1 MSDTILYAALAGA
14 AAGVFYYMFK
24 KASGGDYKPIE
35 LKNCPLCGQK
45 TAKFVTMGTFKHD
58 TLNKVVCTNCGATT
72 DDFTSYKKAAE
83 AWNKGEVKIY
93 AGVFIFLMLFV
104 YKYSKIVSEVGFM
117 EVIL

>member
-58 TLNKVVCTNCGATT
+58 TLNQVVCTNCGATT

-83 AWNKGEVKIY
+83 AWNKGEVK
-93 AGVFIFLMLFV
+93 
-104 YKYSKIVSEVGFM
+104 KK
-117 EVIL
+117 